1 MTLFERLKLL
11 ANKQGKSINKVEEDL
26 SLPRNSLYSWKKVTP
41 AYERLSLVAN
51 YFGVST
57 DYLMN
62 GETPKEIDEII
73 DTTTFDRIKELADR
87 QGKSLQKVATDLEFS
102 PNYFYNLKSKK
113 SPSAEHLAKIA
124 DHFNVSVDYL
134 LGRED
139 LNAEIIDDTKEQDLL
154 AAFRLESKNMSDEG
168 KEKFNESLKDMMKL
182 ASKYLNDDK
191 YWKE

>member
-1 MTLFERLKLL
+1 
-11 ANKQGKSINKVEEDL
+11 
-26 SLPRNSLYSWKKVTP
+26 
-41 AYERLSLVAN
+41 
-51 YFGVST
+51 
-57 DYLMN
+57 MN

-134 LGRED
+134 LGREN
-139 LNAEIIDDTKEQDLL
+139 LNGEIIDDTKEQDLL